1 MWKTPGAWRIA
12 WPCPRT
18 WPGGTYTLCLSFL
31 DPDSGLPALP
41 LNMAGG
47 ENLRY
52 PLYAITIK

>member
-1 MWKTPGAWRIA
+1 MEDARRVEDRLALPKDL
-12 WPCPRT
+12 
-18 WPGGTYTLCLSFL
+18 PGGTYTLCLSFL